1 MSLLLNKIIKVI
13 LCLSVLFV
21 IVFFLVART
30 VVGAGESAEDLRAK
44 ITNSKQQLREI
55 EAEIKKYESQLNKVG
70 AEKKTLQNAI
80 HELDLSRDKVRASIR
95 ATEKKISSTDLEI
108 QDLNREIRI
117 KEIEIKEN
125 KEAMAESFRNIDQ
138 MENQTMVEMLLEN
151 NSMAD
156 VWNAIEEQ
164 SMLQDS
170 IRKSIKKLSKLK
182 DEYKKAKEKSLR
194 KKGKLIELETELS
207 GEKQSLDGTIKQKD
221 ELLSSTK
228 NKEANYQ
235 KLLAEKRAAREQYEK
250 EMHKYEAQLKFI
262 LDPTTIPAAGSGVL
276 HWPFEAS
283 YMLECPSYKT
293 YLGNEYCLTQ
303 YFGNTAFAKGG
314 AYNGNGH
321 NGIDFRAP
329 VGTRINSA
337 LAGTVVAIGNTDLA
351 SGCQSYGKWVLVR
364 HDNGLSTLY
373 AHLSSISVSKG
384 QAVST
389 GQLLGYS
396 GATGYVTGPHLHF
409 GVYATKG
416 VKVQKLG
423 DIPGRPITACSP
435 VSIPVA
441 GFEAYLNPLNYL

>member
-1 MSLLLNKIIKVI
+1 MTLSLNKIIKII
-13 LCLSVLFV
+13 LCASVLFV
-21 IVFFLVART
+21 IAFFMVTRT
-30 VVGAGESAEDLRAK
+30 VGAEESAEDLRAK
-44 ITNSKQQLREI
+44 ITNSQQQLKEI

-80 HELDLSRDKVRASIR
+80 HELDLSRDKVRANIR

-125 KEAMAESFRNIDQ
+125 KEVVAESFRNIDQ
-138 MENQTMVEMLLEN
+138 MENQTIVEMLLEN
-151 NSMAD
+151 NSIAD

-194 KKGKLIELETELS
+194 KKGKLMELETELS
-207 GEKQSLDGTIKQKD
+207 GEKQSLDGTINQKD
-221 ELLSSTK
+221 NLLNNTK

-235 KLLAEKRAAREQYEK
+235 KLLAEKKAARDQYEK

-276 HWPFEAS
+276 HWPFEVS

-314 AYNGNGH
+314 AYNGKGH

-329 VGTRINSA
+329 VGTRLNAA
-337 LAGTVVAIGNTDLA
+337 LAGTVTAIGNTDLA
-351 SGCQSYGKWVLVR
+351 NGCQSYGKWVLVR
-364 HDNGLSTLY
+364 HGNGLSTLY
-373 AHLSSISVSKG
+373 AHMSSISVSKG
-384 QAVST
+384 QSVST